1 MKKLDNLQPIDLKD
15 KSIKDLVLYFSL
27 NINNDQKPKDWTVD
41 DEMLM
46 LSLHIQRELI
56 GKRCY
61 ESANDVMTWRQNI
74 SKAVTATTDKLA
86 DDVLFRGFK
95 IKDEMLNFFSDWA
108 KYECYG
114 EQFSSRELT
123 LLTTDGEEFART
135 PKGKHE
141 EEMYLMEKRA
151 VAKAKRIL
159 EAEQEEEKERLEI
172 ERKAKKEVVIP
183 FKSYSKQKKNAE

>member
-15 KSIKDLVLYFSL
+15 KSIKDLVLYFTL
-27 NINNDQKPKDWTVD
+27 NINNDQKPDDWTVD

-46 LSLHIQRELI
+46 LSLNIQRELI
-56 GKRCY
+56 AKRCY
-61 ESANDVMTWRQNI
+61 ENANDVMTWRQNI

-95 IKDEMLNFFSDWA
+95 IKDEMLYCFSDWA

-114 EQFSSRELT
+114 EQWGSRDIT
-123 LLTTDGEEFART
+123 LLTSDGESYAKT
-135 PKGKHE
+135 PKGTHE
-141 EEMYLMEKRA
+141 EKMYLMEKRA
-151 VAKAKRIL
+151 VEKAKRIL